1 MTRNHVNA
9 PENLRVQPSKF
20 KSELTFN
27 EWAERYNVSR
37 HYVEPT
43 ILYQGNPSSG
53 INPKIDLYESQ
64 FKIALRNLFM
74 NIIRLF
80 KI

>member
-1 MTRNHVNA
+1 MTKNHVNA

-27 EWAERYNVSR
+27 EWVERYNVSR
-37 HYVEPT
+37 QYVEPSV
-43 ILYQGNPSSG
+43 LYQGNPSCG

-64 FKIALRNLFM
+64 FKIGLKNLFM

-80 KI
+80 KL